1 MKKNKKIYIPI
12 TIAILI
18 VIAVFAKDIA
28 NLIGIDFFKSEF
40 ENKLEELNRI
50 NEKYNTTIYSL
61 PLTIEEDKSLL
72 EELND
77 LKNNIE
83 TKEPFKL
90 LLDFR
95 IKLAES
101 DIFFKEGWKY
111 GRGSTTK
118 YGFGC
123 RGGLPRLRNATFDR
137 NMSSQI
143 GYEAVALMTE
153 LIEKYPSEAKI
164 ANVTSKHALF
174 LNASFYKEEKDASR
188 DRKLVESACGKKE
201 EG

>member
-101 DIFFKEGWKY
+101 DMFFKEGWKY